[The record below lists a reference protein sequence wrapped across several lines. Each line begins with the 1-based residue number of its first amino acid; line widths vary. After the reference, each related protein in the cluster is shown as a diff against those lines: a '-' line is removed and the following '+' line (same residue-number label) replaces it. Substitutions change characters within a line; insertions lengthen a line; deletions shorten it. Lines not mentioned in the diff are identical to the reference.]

1 MADVYLVSA
10 SYWGEVCE
18 EARHSAS
25 RAEYMLRQIHRYDR
39 AGSQLMRLPR
49 AELFAGLFILGCA
62 NGLAARV
69 IHTIDVHGWADAI
82 FNTFDISVIV
92 LAACFL
98 GISFI
103 LHDQFSRA

>member
-1 MADVYLVSA
+1 
-10 SYWGEVCE
+10 
-18 EARHSAS
+18 
-25 RAEYMLRQIHRYDR
+25 MLRQIYKN
-39 AGSQLMRLPR
+39 AGAKSQLLRFSR
-49 AELFAGLFILGCA
+49 SELFAGLFILGCA

>member
-1 MADVYLVSA
+1 
-10 SYWGEVCE
+10 
-18 EARHSAS
+18 
-25 RAEYMLRQIHRYDR
+25 MLRQIYKN
-39 AGSQLMRLPR
+39 AGPKSQVLRFSR
-49 AELFAGLFILGCA
+49 SELFAGLFILGCA